1 MSVHSCP
8 LELGSGV
15 WGLESNPREKTA
27 ADFRETAEGMRG
39 RKYTIRNVFGK
50 KKKQVAMEAG
60 HYF

>member
-1 MSVHSCP
+1 M
-8 LELGSGV
+8 
-15 WGLESNPREKTA
+15 ESNPREKTA